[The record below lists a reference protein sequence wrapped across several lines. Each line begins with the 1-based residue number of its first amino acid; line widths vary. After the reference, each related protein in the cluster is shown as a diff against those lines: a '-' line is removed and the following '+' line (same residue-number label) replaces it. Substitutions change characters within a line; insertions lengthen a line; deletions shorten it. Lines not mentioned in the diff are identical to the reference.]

1 MKELVAK
8 LGWKKCHISTVNP
21 KFEDATILDVSDNF
35 VLIETD
41 EKEKVLINLQF
52 VRIIVEAKEGVGAP
66 VFVPRDL

>member
-8 LGWKKCHISTVNP
+8 LGWKKCHISTVN
-21 KFEDATILDVSDNF
+21 DNF